1 MYYKLMVLIVFRFI
15 VHSFTLSNIDSQLK
29 IIGGLSVRSRS
40 DFPYQVSLR
49 YIGHH
54 LCGGSIIS
62 RNLILTAAHC
72 CFHEKK
78 LLRRHNLKVVAGDLN
93 IRRISNKTEHR
104 EVSEVFVHPGYNEEL
119 IENDIALWKVS
130 SDFIWN
136 EDIQPIDI
144 AYKKFNA
151 YTRCNISGWGVTN
164 TTINAVSSNLKF
176 VEVPLIS
183 RSKCQKFYPEIV
195 RLNVI
200 CAGSTGKDSCQ
211 GDSGGP
217 LVCNKTVAGIVS
229 YGEEC
234 GIYPGV
240 YTDVYAYRYWIK
252 NMIRAQN
259 SGLRIAHNYFLILVI
274 LFVSIF
280 CRIINQ
286 I

>member
-164 TTINAVSSNLKF
+164 TT
-176 VEVPLIS
+176 
-183 RSKCQKFYPEIV
+183 
-195 RLNVI
+195 
-200 CAGSTGKDSCQ
+200 